1 MRAYAPCVPF
11 NFGSLRMTCA
21 DVVKIIVIAIIE
33 GITEWL
39 PVSSTGHIIIFERF
53 FALSDNFSND
63 FKQLFDYVIQ
73 LGAILSVPILFND
86 KLFALK
92 KRKKQT
98 LELWVKVVIA
108 SIPAVAAIALDNLFE
123 SFGEKIQSYII
134 ASALIFYGIVF
145 VVLEKVY
152 ADVPSKR
159 ISVRDITYCDSL
171 KIGGFQAL
179 AAIPGTSRSGITIIG
194 GRICGVSRQ
203 AATEFSFYLAIPAI
217 AGASGY
223 KTIKFA
229 LSGATVTL
237 QQVSAL
243 LLGFTVSFAVS
254 VFVIKL
260 LTDFVKTHGFTGFGV
275 YRILL
280 GVALFIIL

>member
-1 MRAYAPCVPF
+1 MLLTPLY
-11 NFGSLRMTCA
+11 NSESLRMA
-21 DVVKIIVIAIIE
+21 ISDVVKIILIAIIE

-53 FALSDNFSND
+53 FTLSDD
-63 FKQLFDYVIQ
+63 FTDEFKKLFDYVIQ
-73 LGAILSVPILFND
+73 LGAITSVPILFRD
-86 KLFALK
+86 KLFSF
-92 KRKKQT
+92 KKQRKQT
-98 LELWVKVVIA
+98 VELWVKVVIA

-123 SFGEKIQSYII
+123 SFGEKVQSYII

-145 VVLEKVY
+145 VVIEKIYENVTDNKPY
-152 ADVPSKR
+152 
-159 ISVRDITYCDSL
+159 VRDVTYCDSL

-194 GRICGVSRQ
+194 GRICGLSRQ

-217 AGASGY
+217 VGASGY
-223 KTIKFA
+223 KTLKFA
-229 LSGATVTL
+229 LSGVTL
-237 QQVSAL
+237 TFRQANAL
-243 LLGFTVSFAVS
+243 LLGFAVSFAVS
-254 VFVIKL
+254 MFVIKL
-260 LTDFVKTHGFTGFGV
+260 LTNFVKTRGFTGFGV

>member
-11 NFGSLRMTCA
+11 NFGSLRMACA

-134 ASALIFYGIVF
+134 A
-145 VVLEKVY
+145 
-152 ADVPSKR
+152 
-159 ISVRDITYCDSL
+159 
-171 KIGGFQAL
+171 
-179 AAIPGTSRSGITIIG
+179 
-194 GRICGVSRQ
+194 
-203 AATEFSFYLAIPAI
+203 
-217 AGASGY
+217 
-223 KTIKFA
+223 
-229 LSGATVTL
+229 
-237 QQVSAL
+237 
-243 LLGFTVSFAVS
+243 
-254 VFVIKL
+254 
-260 LTDFVKTHGFTGFGV
+260 
-275 YRILL
+275 
-280 GVALFIIL
+280 

>member
-1 MRAYAPCVPF
+1 MA
-11 NFGSLRMTCA
+11 CA

-123 SFGEKIQSYII
+123 SFGEKVQSYII

-145 VVLEKVY
+145 VVIEKIYENVTDKKPY
-152 ADVPSKR
+152 
-159 ISVRDITYCDSL
+159 VRDVTYCDSL

-260 LTDFVKTHGFTGFGV
+260 LTNFVKTHGFTGFGV

>member
-1 MRAYAPCVPF
+1 MLLTPLY
-11 NFGSLRMTCA
+11 NSESLRMA
-21 DVVKIIVIAIIE
+21 ISDVVKIILIAIIE

-53 FALSDNFSND
+53 FTLSDD
-63 FKQLFDYVIQ
+63 FTDEFKKLFDYVIQ
-73 LGAILSVPILFND
+73 LGAITSVPILFRD
-86 KLFALK
+86 KLFSF
-92 KRKKQT
+92 KKQRKQT
-98 LELWVKVVIA
+98 VELWIKVVIA

-123 SFGEKIQSYII
+123 SFGEKVQSYII

-145 VVLEKVY
+145 VVIEKIYENVTDKKPY
-152 ADVPSKR
+152 
-159 ISVRDITYCDSL
+159 VRDVTYCDSL

-194 GRICGVSRQ
+194 GRICGLSRQ

-260 LTDFVKTHGFTGFGV
+260 LTNFVKTHGFTGFGV

>member
-1 MRAYAPCVPF
+1 MLLTPLY
-11 NFGSLRMTCA
+11 NSESLRMA
-21 DVVKIIVIAIIE
+21 VSDVVKIILIAIIE

-53 FALSDNFSND
+53 FTLSDD
-63 FKQLFDYVIQ
+63 FTDEFKKLFDYVIQ
-73 LGAILSVPILFND
+73 LGAITSVPILFRD
-86 KLFALK
+86 KLFSF
-92 KRKKQT
+92 KKQRKQT
-98 LELWVKVVIA
+98 VELWVKVVIA

-123 SFGEKIQSYII
+123 SFGEKVQSYII

-145 VVLEKVY
+145 VVIEKIYENVTDKKPY
-152 ADVPSKR
+152 
-159 ISVRDITYCDSL
+159 VRDVTYCDSL

-194 GRICGVSRQ
+194 GRICGLSRQ
-203 AATEFSFYLAIPAI
+203 AATELSFYLAIPAI
-217 AGASGY
+217 VGASGY
-223 KTIKFA
+223 KTLRFA
-229 LSGATVTL
+229 LSGVTL
-237 QQVSAL
+237 TFRQANAL

-254 VFVIKL
+254 MFVIKL
-260 LTDFVKTHGFTGFGV
+260 LTNFVKTRGFTGFGV

>member
-1 MRAYAPCVPF
+1 MLLTPLH
-11 NFGSLRMTCA
+11 NSESLRMVIS
-21 DVVKIIVIAIIE
+21 DVVKIILIAIIE

-53 FALSDNFSND
+53 FTLSDD
-63 FKQLFDYVIQ
+63 FTDEFKKLFDYVIQ
-73 LGAILSVPILFND
+73 LGAITSVPILFRN
-86 KLFALK
+86 KLFSF
-92 KRKKQT
+92 RKQRKQT
-98 LELWVKVVIA
+98 VELWVKVVIA

-123 SFGEKIQSYII
+123 SFGEKVQSYII

-145 VVLEKVY
+145 VVVEKIYENVT
-152 ADVPSKR
+152 VKR
-159 ISVRDITYCDSL
+159 SYVRDVTYCDSL

-194 GRICGVSRQ
+194 GRICGLSRQ

-260 LTDFVKTHGFTGFGV
+260 LTNFVKSHGFTGFGV